1 MRAAI
6 CPMWLAILSHV
17 APSTEEGKIYASTT
31 SVESLSP
38 LISSPLCTTVCNATL
53 SYYPGVFNSLSA
65 DLYMRR
71 YTFIA

>member
-17 APSTEEGKIYASTT
+17 APSTEE
-31 SVESLSP
+31 VESLSP